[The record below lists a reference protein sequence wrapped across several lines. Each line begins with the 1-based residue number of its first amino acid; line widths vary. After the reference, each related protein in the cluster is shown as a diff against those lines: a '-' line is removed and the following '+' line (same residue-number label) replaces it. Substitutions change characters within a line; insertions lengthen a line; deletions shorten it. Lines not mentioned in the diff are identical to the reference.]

1 MTEPGY
7 YFVRA
12 QIGRCVSFDTIQ
24 VRYDDTLRINLGLDT
39 VLCRGEQLKLHPLG
53 AGSNY
58 KWQDS
63 TNVPIYTVTE
73 PGFYAVVANNACGR
87 ATDSVEV
94 QLKDCDCQVW
104 LPTAFSPNGDG
115 RNDYFR
121 PIYRCE
127 LADFKLSVYD
137 RWGARI
143 YYSTDPQVAW
153 TGRQGGIALN
163 VGTYVWV
170 MEYRN
175 ANSQE
180 LFKKTGT
187 VTVVY

>member
-1 MTEPGY
+1 
-7 YFVRA
+7 
-12 QIGRCVSFDTIQ
+12 